1 MSKPEINKR
10 RNFLLSSVRVAVMGL
25 FGAMVFGS
33 VRKNKRLIR
42 ENKCVNRG
50 LCFNCGVFSDCSL
63 PQALSAKEAR
73 KEI

>member
-1 MSKPEINKR
+1 M
-10 RNFLLSSVRVAVMGL
+10 LSSIRLAAMGL
-25 FGAMVFGS
+25 FGSMFFHS

-63 PQALSAKEAR
+63 PQALSAKDVLE
-73 KEI
+73 KT

>member
-1 MSKPEINKR
+1 MSKPDINKR
-10 RNFLLSSVRVAVMGL
+10 RNFLLSSARLAVMGL
-25 FGAMVFGS
+25 FGSMVFGT

-50 LCFNCGVFSDCSL
+50 LCCNCGVFNDCSL
-63 PQALSAKEAR
+63 PQALSAKNAQ